1 MFENRHYVILSVS
14 EIDKINF
21 DELMQSGTDS
31 LRKSIDQS
39 KTLIKWD
46 GDDTP
51 NCVNDLTTKE
61 GPFTYDEIISIMN
74 SPDWTDIGPTL

>member
-61 GPFTYDEIISIMN
+61 GPFTYDEIVSIMN